1 MPRPC
6 FQCVMAGLRRYGST
20 YVLLHT
26 QPVFSV
32 HLLFF
37 CLQDMVFLSWAH
49 FFSSL
54 LRKDF
59 LVRFSPYQQTQ
70 KPLFWRPALTSS
82 ATHFF
87 ASLMPHHSIF
97 FLHFFLKRETDLVK
111 IDCLVSR
118 IFCLR
123 SIAHQIWC
131 IEILDQL
138 RHEALPLSRCDTLL
152 KNRDFIQT
160 ASIR

>member
-20 YVLLHT
+20 YAPPHN
-26 QPVFSV
+26 
-32 HLLFF
+32 LFF
-37 CLQDMVFLSWAH
+37 GTPIIFL
-49 FFSSL
+49 
-54 LRKDF
+54 
-59 LVRFSPYQQTQ
+59 
-70 KPLFWRPALTSS
+70 PARHGFPKLG
-82 ATHFF
+82 
-87 ASLMPHHSIF
+87 PF
-97 FLHFFLKRETDLVK
+97 FLLSPSQRLPSPVNVLAPTSKPRNLLATCVNQFNNTLFCLLDATPFYFFHFFLKRETDLVK